1 MKGRKFAEKTDKSLG
16 FIDELHCSGRQ
27 NQKIFAT
34 VMAFGALTG
43 RFARASQTG
52 QTNRLKRN
60 LGGHALNGRFL
71 NFIH

>member
-16 FIDELHCSGRQ
+16 FIDELHCSGRK

-34 VMAFGALTG
+34 VMAF
-43 RFARASQTG
+43 
-52 QTNRLKRN
+52 
-60 LGGHALNGRFL
+60 GGHALNGRFL